1 VNPKADNPTIT
12 FRANSRGDEDTQ
24 IRVFVAVT
32 TEDTDGS
39 ETIVVEINNDLPVGA
54 KLFGKNNTQLQ
65 VGAGGKYVL
74 SPEEIAELRLLPPLH
89 WSSALQGN
97 ISLTLTATVTD
108 TSNLGATNVVSTSDT
123 VPVVVVGVADKANSR
138 NVVVE
143 AVEDVDYAIGQFIG
157 DLDSGILV
165 DADGSETLSFMIG
178 GLPDDVQLKTSNNNT
193 GINYIGGGRY
203 QVDKEAMPSLR
214 ISPAL
219 NFAGM
224 NPYEGM
230 FLRAVT
236 QEVEGDQAVSDD
248 WPITI
253 KVLPVVDS
261 IDWTMSLKLTEK
273 DNEVRSV
280 GVSFAS
286 ALNYTMKDDDGSE
299 YIQEMVGSDTNGLH
313 LLICRFNHIPHI
325 FFHFLLKSTSISRNS
340 FLMQRLVGA

>member
-1 VNPKADNPTIT
+1 M
-12 FRANSRGDEDTQ
+12 

-39 ETIVVEINNDLPVGA
+39 ETIVVEIDDDLPAGA
-54 KLFGKNNTQLQ
+54 KLFGQNDTQLQ
-65 VGAGGKYVL
+65 AGAGGKYVL
-74 SPEEIAELRLLPPLH
+74 SPQQIAELRLLPPLH

-108 TSNLGATNVVSTSDT
+108 TSSLGATNVVSTSDT

-138 NVVVE
+138 SVVVE
-143 AVEDVDYAIGQFIG
+143 AIEDVDYAIGQFIG

-178 GLPDDVQLKTSNNNT
+178 GLPDDIQLKTTNNNT

-219 NFAGM
+219 NFAGT

-253 KVLPVVDS
+253 RVQPVVDS
-261 IDWTMSLKLTEK
+261 IEWTMSLMLTEE

-299 YIQEMVGSDTNGLH
+299 FVQEMVGPNTNGL
-313 LLICRFNHIPHI
+313 
-325 FFHFLLKSTSISRNS
+325 K
-340 FLMQRLVGA
+340 